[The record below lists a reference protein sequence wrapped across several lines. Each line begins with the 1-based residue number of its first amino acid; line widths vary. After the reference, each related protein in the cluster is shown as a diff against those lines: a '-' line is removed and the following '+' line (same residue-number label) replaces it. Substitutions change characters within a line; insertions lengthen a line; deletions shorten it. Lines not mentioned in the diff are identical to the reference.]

1 VPRPPCCRRIHAVP
15 ASAVFKPVGVPGHLL
30 DEVVISL
37 DGFEALRLADLEG
50 LYQEEAAARMKVSR
64 ATFGRIVEGARRAVA
79 EALVMGKQLRI
90 EGGAVTVAPT
100 EVDGGPP
107 CRRHGH
113 DGPAPGHCCGRR
125 RRGPSCST

>member
-1 VPRPPCCRRIHAVP
+1 MARPPCCRRIHATP
-15 ASAVFKPVGVPGHLL
+15 SSAVFKPAGVPGHLL

-90 EGGAVTVAPT
+90 EGGVVTVAPT

-107 CRRHGH
+107 CRKHGR
-113 DGPAPGHCCGRR
+113 DGPDHCCGRR
-125 RRGPSCST
+125 RRGQACST

>member
-1 VPRPPCCRRIHAVP
+1 MARPPCCRRIHATP
-15 ASAVFKPVGVPGHLL
+15 TSAVFKPAGVQGRLL

-90 EGGAVTVAPT
+90 EGGVVTVAPT
-100 EVDGGPP
+100 EVDGGPS
-107 CRRHGH
+107 CRGR
-113 DGPAPGHCCGRR
+113 GPAGPGHCCGRR
-125 RRGPSCST
+125 RRGQLSPT